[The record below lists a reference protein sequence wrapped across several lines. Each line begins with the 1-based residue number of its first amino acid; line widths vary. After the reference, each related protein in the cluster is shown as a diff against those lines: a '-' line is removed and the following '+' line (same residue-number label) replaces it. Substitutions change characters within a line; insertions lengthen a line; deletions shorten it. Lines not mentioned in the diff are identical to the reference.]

1 MAVLASYIV
10 PHPPLIVGAVGRG
23 EEKKIQKTV
32 DSYHAVSREIASLQ
46 PETIVV
52 ISPHAVAYEDYFH
65 IASGKGANGDFSA
78 FGAGDV
84 SLYAEFDEEFIDALS
99 NIAQK
104 KKLYAGTMGTRQKKL
119 DHGVMVPLYFIHQ
132 YLQSYQIVVLSISG
146 FSYETH
152 FSYGKCI
159 AEAAETLQ
167 RDIVIIASGD
177 LSHKLKEDG
186 PYGFAQEGVEFD
198 KKITDAMSKGDFS
211 QFLSFEENFVSAA
224 AECGLKPCIVMA
236 GALETKKVDAKLY
249 SYEGPFGVGYAV
261 ASYKVINQEE
271 NSDMLKDKGEFQTA
285 KKTAEI
291 KEEHEDSYVKL
302 ARQTLET
309 YILENRIIEPSSDLE
324 EELLRRKAGVFVTLK
339 KNGQLRGCIGTIVP
353 TEDNIAGEIIQN
365 AISAGIYDPRF
376 HAVTKEELAEL
387 VYSVDVLGQA
397 EPVNSTDE
405 LDPYRY
411 GVIVSYGR
419 KKGLLLPN
427 LEGVDN
433 VEEQIEIAVRK
444 AGILPHE
451 PYKIERFEVVRHK

>member
-1 MAVLASYIV
+1 MSERL
-10 PHPPLIVGAVGRG
+10 
-23 EEKKIQKTV
+23 EEGKRKDSKTV

-104 KKLYAGTMGTRQKKL
+104 KALCGHNGHKAKKL

-285 KKTAEI
+285 KKLQ
-291 KEEHEDSYVKL
+291 K
-302 ARQTLET
+302 
-309 YILENRIIEPSSDLE
+309 
-324 EELLRRKAGVFVTLK
+324 LK
-339 KNGQLRGCIGTIVP
+339 KNMRIP
-353 TEDNIAGEIIQN
+353 M
-365 AISAGIYDPRF
+365 
-376 HAVTKEELAEL
+376 
-387 VYSVDVLGQA
+387 
-397 EPVNSTDE
+397 
-405 LDPYRY
+405 
-411 GVIVSYGR
+411 
-419 KKGLLLPN
+419 
-427 LEGVDN
+427 
-433 VEEQIEIAVRK
+433 
-444 AGILPHE
+444 
-451 PYKIERFEVVRHK
+451 